1 MKAPMNQCDK
11 IREMLSLAAAGVLDP
26 GEEQQVAQH
35 LRTCEGCAAE
45 LETWERLGRGLR
57 RLPTPQPPAY
67 AIERARTA
75 MQIHL
80 AEIDERRSNRN
91 LMIVLVAFAWL
102 LTVMSWPLA
111 RLLTDGMQAWFTPRF
126 ADTWYTFAGITVLG
140 WVAGGAAAIALAW
153 HRRQEG
159 RLA

>member
-1 MKAPMNQCDK
+1 MKAYMNQCDK
-11 IREMLSLAAAGVLDP
+11 IREMLSLAAAGVLDSN
-26 GEEQQVAQH
+26 EEQQVAQH
-35 LRTCEGCAAE
+35 LRTCVGCAVE
-45 LETWERLGRGLR
+45 LESWERLGRGLR

-67 AIERARTA
+67 VIERARTG

-91 LMIVLVAFAWL
+91 LMITLVAFAWL
-102 LTVMSWPLA
+102 LTVMSWPIA
-111 RLLTDGMQAWFTPRF
+111 RLFSDGMQAWFTPRF
-126 ADTWYTFAGITVLG
+126 ANTWYTFAGITVLG
-140 WVAGGAAAIALAW
+140 WLAGGAAAIALSW